1 MEKPK
6 EQPKIKG
13 VVDTFY
19 EHWVCEKLLD
29 LSRILYLSSTD
40 QKFPTGAEVMAQKEQ
55 QTPEQIRVQM
65 LENID
70 FLSVSLKYMMFDK
83 EAMLRERK
91 KLLIEFEK
99 LKKGK

>member
-6 EQPKIKG
+6 KQAKING

-29 LSRILYLSSTD
+29 LSRILYNGSTN
-40 QKFPTGAEVMAQKEQ
+40 QMYPTGAEIMARKEQ
-55 QTPEQIRVQM
+55 QTPKQIREQM

-70 FLSVSLKYMMFDK
+70 FLSVSLKYMLFDK

-91 KLLIEFEK
+91 KLLAEVEE

>member
-29 LSRILYLSSTD
+29 LSRILYANNSK
-40 QKFPTGAEVMAQKEQ
+40 QKYPTGAEVMARKEQ
-55 QTPEQIRVQM
+55 QSPEQIRLQM

-91 KLLIEFEK
+91 TLLAEIER